1 MSDFPETND
10 FPEQETGFVKKKIR
24 ASNPKNRGAGSPA
37 RASGQVLIQK
47 AAKKLAKLLDS
58 IPDEYLDRAL
68 RRLGEQLDATKPMWD
83 VAQKKMIDIPD
94 ERIRQDAAAMILA
107 YTWGTPVARSIT
119 AHGDV
124 DDFAAMLEKART
136 IEARD
141 SLQKTVEKG
150 REIPPA
156 LQNVTPFP
164 SDGSQNT

>member
-1 MSDFPETND
+1 MSDFAEPNH

-24 ASNPKNRGAGSPA
+24 ASNPKNRGVGSPA
-37 RASGQVLIQK
+37 RASGQLLIQK

-83 VAQKKMIDIPD
+83 VAKKKMIDIPD

-124 DDFAAMLEKART
+124 DDFEAMLEKARNSPAFM
-136 IEARD
+136 E
-141 SLQKTVEKG
+141 SLQKTAAGK
-150 REIPPA
+150 EIVLELEDSPDLPA
-156 LQNVTPFP
+156 G
-164 SDGSQNT
+164 D